1 MIRRATIA
9 DLDGMT
15 QLLLD
20 HSEILRSHH
29 FGEPNEDTL
38 RMALAVYLTTPS
50 AFAFVAE
57 DDAGSYDG
65 AVVLTGL
72 IVCHMFSKPVTG
84 LLTCI
89 EIHWGTRP
97 DWPSRGI
104 DLKRA
109 AEREAIERG
118 AVTMMISAPNTQDQ
132 RVARILERSGYI
144 PMMTVYE
151 KAL

>member
-29 FGEPNEDTL
+29 FGEPNADTL

-57 DDAGSYDG
+57 DGAGSYDG
-65 AVVLTGL
+65 AVVL
-72 IVCHMFSKPVTG
+72 TG

-118 AVTMMISAPNTQDQ
+118 AAMMMISAPNTRDQ